1 MVLER
6 WHLQMVPSPAGGVT
20 GGGLG
25 SAAGPD
31 LPSVYKHAI
40 LFFRT
45 LFALSRA
52 LPAYGLS
59 KRLARRAVGGG
70 SGQLRIGVR
79 MRMGEGAGVAE
90 GAGGG
95 GGRPEIEVEE
105 RVGDGTNAVA
115 ETVTF
120 PEVVTPVG
128 YASHGAWSFGTV

>member
-1 MVLER
+1 
-6 WHLQMVPSPAGGVT
+6 MVPSSAPAGP
-20 GGGLG
+20 
-25 SAAGPD
+25 AAGGAPD
-31 LPSVYKHAI
+31 LPAVYKHAI
-40 LFFRT
+40 LFFRA

-70 SGQLRIGVR
+70 TGQLRIGVR
-79 MRMGEGAGVAE
+79 MRMGDEGEPGGAGVA

-95 GGRPEIEVEE
+95 GPSDGPEIEVEE
-105 RVGDGTNAVA
+105 RVGDGMGAVA

-128 YASHGAWSFGTV
+128 